1 MIPAGGLAPET
12 LMQEIVLDR
21 RGPRVVAIGGGHG
34 LAIVLVA
41 ALSYASRVDAVVT
54 VSDDGGS
61 SGRLA
66 PHLDIPPPGDIRKCL
81 IALTPDDSAW
91 RQLFEYRFE
100 GADVAG
106 HSLGNLILAG
116 LSDIEGS
123 FERAL
128 IRAERLLRTSGSVIP
143 ASQQHLVLMAESG
156 SVLIRGQVNIAAH
169 RGRIDSIDVDPSTAA
184 ATPRAIEAIEA
195 ADQIILG
202 PGSLMTSTIAA
213 MRVPG
218 IAEAVNRSHAQLVY
232 VANLITQDGET
243 LGMDGIDHLD
253 ALLRL
258 TGVRSPGAILANDTA
273 ITTTPPLQDVRFDQD
288 ITATYG
294 ADLVRRDV
302 VDIEADWPSH
312 DPGKLGR
319 ALHAIARERFRSEQ

>member
-1 MIPAGGLAPET
+1 MIPTSGLEPTA
-12 LMQEIVLDR
+12 LLQEIERDGN
-21 RGPRVVAIGGGHG
+21 GPDVVAVGGGHG
-34 LAIVLVA
+34 LSKVLTA
-41 ALSYASRVDAVVT
+41 ALSYAGKVDAVVA

-81 IALTPDDSAW
+81 VALTPEESTW

-123 FERAL
+123 FELAL
-128 IRAERLLRTSGSVIP
+128 MRAERLLGAAGSVIP
-143 ASQQHLVLMAESG
+143 ASQQHLVLVAESENT
-156 SVLIRGQVNIAAH
+156 VLTGQGNVAAY
-169 RGRIDSIDVDPSTAA
+169 RGRIDSVHVRPPEAA
-184 ATPRAIEAIEA
+184 ATPRAVQAIER

-218 IAEAVNRSHAQLVY
+218 ITEAINRSDAQLIY
-232 VANLITQDGET
+232 IANLITQDGET
-243 LGMDGIDHLD
+243 FGMDGIDHLD

-258 TGVRSPGAILANDTA
+258 TGVRPPGAILANNTV
-273 ITTTPPLQDVRFDQD
+273 IEITPPLQGVRFDSD
-288 ITATYG
+288 IATTYG
-294 ADLVRRDV
+294 TDLIIRDI
-302 VDIEADWPSH
+302 VDSEADWPSH
-312 DPGKLGR
+312 DHGKLAV
-319 ALHAIARERFRSEQ
+319 ALHAIADTRFRSEQ

>member
-1 MIPAGGLAPET
+1 MIPAFGTQPET
-12 LMQEIVLDR
+12 LMGELDLDR
-21 RGPRVVAIGGGHG
+21 SGPHVVAVGGGHG
-34 LAIVLVA
+34 LSKVLMA
-41 ALSYASRVDAVVT
+41 ALGYAGRVDAIVS

-66 PHLDIPPPGDIRKCL
+66 AHLDIPPPGDIRKCL
-81 IALTPDDSAW
+81 VALTPDDSTW

-106 HSLGNLILAG
+106 HSMGNLILAG

-123 FERAL
+123 FELAL
-128 IRAERLLRTSGSVIP
+128 MRAEKLLGTSGSVIP
-143 ASQQHLVLMAESG
+143 SCQQHLVLVAESG
-156 SVLIRGQVNIAAH
+156 DIKLTGQVTIARH
-169 RGRIDSIDVDPSTAA
+169 RGRIDAISVQPAGAA
-184 ATPRAIEAIEA
+184 ATPRAVRAIED

-202 PGSLMTSTIAA
+202 PGSLMTSTIAS

-218 IAEAVNRSHAQLVY
+218 ITEAINRSRAQLVY

-243 LGMDGIDHLD
+243 LGMDGVDHLD

-258 TGVRSPGAILANDTA
+258 TGVRPPAAILASDTA
-273 ITTTPPLQDVRFDQD
+273 IGTTPPLQGVQFDPD

-294 ADLVRRDV
+294 ADLVTIDV
-302 VDIEADWPSH
+302 VDTEADWPSH
-312 DPGKLGR
+312 DPGLLAV

>member
-1 MIPAGGLAPET
+1 MIPTSGLEPET
-12 LMQEIVLDR
+12 LMQEIDLDR
-21 RGPRVVAIGGGHG
+21 EGPHVVAIGGGHG
-34 LAIVLVA
+34 LSNVLTA
-41 ALSYASRVDAVVT
+41 ALSYGSRVDAVVA

-66 PHLDIPPPGDIRKCL
+66 PHLDIPPPGDIRRCL
-81 IALTPDDSAW
+81 IALTPDESIW

-123 FERAL
+123 FELAL
-128 IRAERLLRTSGSVIP
+128 VRAERLLGTSGSVIP

-156 SVLIRGQVNIAAH
+156 DVVLTGQVNVAAY
-169 RGRIDSIDVDPSTAA
+169 RGHIDSIYVSPPTAA
-184 ATPRAIEAIEA
+184 ATARAMYAIEG

-218 IAEAVNRSHAQLVY
+218 ITEAINRSSAQLVY
-232 VANLITQDGET
+232 IANLITQDGET

-253 ALLRL
+253 GLLRL
-258 TGVRSPGAILANDTA
+258 TGVRPPGAILANDTA
-273 ITTTPPLQDVRFDQD
+273 IGTAPPLQGVQFDPD

-294 ADLVRRDV
+294 TDLVTSDV
-302 VDIEADWPSH
+302 VDTEADWPSH
-312 DPGKLGR
+312 DPGKLAV
-319 ALHAIARERFRSEQ
+319 ALHAIARKKFRSEQ